1 MKSKPLK
8 KVRVYVSLTFF
19 LAFAALFLDLDY
31 SIPEF
36 FSDAVV
42 YFQFVPSLLKFLTV
56 GTLAASGFIF
66 VTVLT
71 LVFGRVYCSFLCPL
85 GVLQDLAGFVRKKT
99 KKSKYSYKK
108 AFTKI
113 RYGILAGVILASFS
127 GSIIALTLL
136 DPFSNFG
143 RMMTH
148 LLRPIAIGINNALVF
163 SLEKLDVY
171 TIQPADLKGI
181 APFSLG
187 FAITVFAVV
196 IWMSLCHGR
205 LFCNTLC
212 PVGTFLG
219 FLSRFS
225 LLKIKFNASQCLSCK
240 ACEKVCKASCLDLDN
255 SRIDF
260 SRCVACYNCLEVCPS
275 AAVKYR
281 PAFQK
286 SKADTALKDAGKRDF
301 MIQTLAFLFASGA
314 STAGARQIEIYRD
327 STVPIIRKSA
337 ISPPGSGSVDNL
349 MNNCTACHLCVSACP
364 TQVLQPAFLEYGL
377 LGIMKPRM
385 DNKTSFCDY
394 ECVVCTTVCP
404 SGAILKQ
411 SVDSKKLIQVGKA
424 KFVRKNCV
432 VYTQNTDC
440 GACAEH
446 CPTKAVRMVFDKE
459 VNLRAPKV
467 DESICVGCGAC
478 EFACPTRPYKAIY
491 VESNPVHLTAEK
503 PQEEKIEEVSPTENF
518 PF

>member
-1 MKSKPLK
+1 MKSKQLK
-8 KVRVYVSLTFF
+8 KVRVFVSLTFF
-19 LAFAALFLDLDY
+19 LAFAVIFLDLDY
-31 SIPEF
+31 SIPGI
-36 FSDAVV
+36 FSDTVV

-56 GTLAASGFIF
+56 GSLAASGFIF

-71 LVFGRVYCSFLCPL
+71 LLFGRVYCSFLCPL
-85 GVLQDLAGFVRKKT
+85 GVLQDIAGFWRNKLKKT
-99 KKSKYSYKK
+99 KYSYKK
-108 AFTKI
+108 AYAKI
-113 RYGILAGVILASFS
+113 RYGILAGVVLAFFS
-127 GSIIALTLL
+127 GSILGLTLL

-148 LLRPIAIGINNALVF
+148 LVRPVAIGMNNALVF

-171 TIQPADLKGI
+171 SIQPADLKRV
-181 APFSLG
+181 APFSLL
-187 FAITVFAVV
+187 FAVTVFAVV
-196 IWMSLCHGR
+196 LWMSLVHGR
-205 LFCNTLC
+205 LFCNTVC

-225 LLKIKFNASQCLSCK
+225 IFKIKFNRSQCINCK
-240 ACEKVCKASCLDLDN
+240 ACEKVCKANCLDVKN
-255 SRIDF
+255 SDIDF
-260 SRCVACYNCLEVCPS
+260 SRCVACYNCLEVCPTAGVEYQS
-275 AAVKYR
+275 GL
-281 PAFQK
+281 QK
-286 SKADTALKDAGKRDF
+286 SRSEHVLKDSKKRDF
-301 MIQTLAFLFASGA
+301 MMQTLTLLFASGA

-327 STVPIIRKSA
+327 STVPILRNKA
-337 ISPPGSGSVDNL
+337 VSPPGSVSLENL

-377 LGIMKPRM
+377 LGVMQPRM
-385 DNKTSFCDY
+385 DFKTSFCDY

-404 SGAILKQ
+404 SGAILEQ
-411 SVDSKKLIQVGKA
+411 SVEAKKLIQVGKA
-424 KFVRKNCV
+424 RFVRKNCV

-467 DESICVGCGAC
+467 DESICMGCGAC

-491 VESNPVHLTAEK
+491 VESNLVHSMAKK
-503 PQEEKIEEVSPTENF
+503 PTEDKIEDVSPTEEF